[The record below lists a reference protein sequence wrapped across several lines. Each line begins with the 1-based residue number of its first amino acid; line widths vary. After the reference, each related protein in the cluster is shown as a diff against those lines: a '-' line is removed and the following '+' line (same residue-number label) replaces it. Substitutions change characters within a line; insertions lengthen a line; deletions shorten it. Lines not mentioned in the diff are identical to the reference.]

1 MVHILEEDVHSTFSN
16 ILLRYFMA
24 EGVLNGHGLLLAS
37 SCNEK
42 ANGIL
47 KVMHFLS

>member
-1 MVHILEEDVHSTFSN
+1 MQSTFSN

-24 EGVLNGHGLLLAS
+24 EGVLNGHGLLLAC
-37 SCNEK
+37 SCDGK

-47 KVMHFLS
+47 KVVDFLS